1 MPSSP
6 DHLARLLDPD
16 YLADVHGL
24 TLDDIR
30 RMRTECQEAE
40 ASLSYLRRLIQG
52 RLDIVHAYMERP
64 AGSDAP
70 DLSSVVD
77 NLAGIL
83 AGPGRSAG
91 GPGRNPILYSPD
103 TDEMAELTVE
113 LDDILG
119 ADDVG
124 RLAGLDDAQLAD
136 LAGRLRDLENRVS
149 AERRGL
155 HERIDTLQAELVAR
169 HKQGTASLDGL
180 LT

>member
-1 MPSSP
+1 MPSPQDNLS
-6 DHLARLLDPD
+6 RLLDPT
-16 YLADVHGL
+16 YLDGVGDL
-24 TLDDIR
+24 SVDDIR
-30 RMRTECQEAE
+30 RMRAECQEAE

-52 RLDIVHAYMERP
+52 RMDIVHAYIDRP

-83 AGPGRSAG
+83 AGPGRAG
-91 GPGRNPILYSPD
+91 GPGRNPVLHTPD
-103 TDEMAELTVE
+103 TDEMAGLTTE

-119 ADDVG
+119 ADEIG
-124 RLAGLDDAQLAD
+124 HLGQLDEGQLAD

-155 HERIDTLQAELVAR
+155 HERIDTLQAELVER
-169 HKQGTASLDGL
+169 HKSGRASVDGL
-180 LT
+180 LS